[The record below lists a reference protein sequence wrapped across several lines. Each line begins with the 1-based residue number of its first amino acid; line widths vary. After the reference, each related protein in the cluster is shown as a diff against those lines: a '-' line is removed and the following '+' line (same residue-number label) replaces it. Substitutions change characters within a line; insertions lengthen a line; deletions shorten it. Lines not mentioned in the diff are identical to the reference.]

1 MQSALIVRLKR
12 IAPTIR
18 KPFIRRVTPAAFLV
32 LACVAV
38 SAGAASAAPADGT
51 PIREDVT
58 FDSHGVTLRGTVFVP
73 PAAADTRRPAIVL
86 VHGAGPGP
94 RDKYRPE
101 AEAFARAGIV
111 TLAFDKRTAGYSLAE
126 RDFGLLADDVLA
138 GLAVVRARAD
148 VDPARTGL
156 WALSE
161 GAWVAPL
168 AASRSPDVAFLVTI
182 GGSAFD
188 PLRTQTWNLGNQLR
202 HQGISGGLAEAIAG
216 PGAQLMA
223 ATGLFPE
230 AGHEPAPVLERLRL
244 PVLALWGAHDT
255 VTPPA
260 ESAVVF
266 QQALAR
272 AGNQHVT
279 IRFVPNAGHTGHRS
293 TDGFD
298 KVGGQ
303 LFDGKP
309 LGALDPGYTD
319 VMTSWVWSV
328 ARGAAPLSS
337 AEPVPP
343 QVDTSREPSSGAWY
357 DTGVVR
363 YGALALLLVGFLGYP
378 VLAWAGRR
386 RAPDGRAVRAPARW
400 LSATGLFAVI
410 GTLTYV
416 VSCFATGVQG
426 ASAFLAGR
434 TLPWLVLQTF
444 SAVALFSLIATVL
457 VWWRTRR
464 RVVGVDRVRLALLVL
479 AGIVF
484 VPWALSWGL
493 YSL

>member
-18 KPFIRRVTPAAFLV
+18 KPLIRRVTPAAFLV

-38 SAGAASAAPADGT
+38 SAGAASAAPADDP

-73 PAAADTRRPAIVL
+73 PAAADTRRTAIVL

-202 HQGISGGLAEAIAG
+202 HQGISGGLAEAIAA

-357 DTGVVR
+357 DTAVVR

-464 RVVGVDRVRLALLVL
+464 RVVGVERVRLALLVL

>member
-1 MQSALIVRLKR
+1 MQSALIVRLKC

-18 KPFIRRVTPAAFLV
+18 KPLRRSATLVAF

-38 SAGAASAAPADGT
+38 GSGPVSAAPAADT

-58 FDSHGVTLRGTVFVP
+58 FESHGVTLRGTVFVP
-73 PAAADTRRPAIVL
+73 PAAADARRPGIVL

-94 RDKYRPE
+94 RDKYLPE

-138 GLAVVRARAD
+138 GLAVLRARAD

-202 HQGISGGLAEAIAG
+202 HQGISGGIAEAIAG

-223 ATGLFPE
+223 DTGLFPE

-244 PVLALWGAHDT
+244 PVLALWGVHDT

-272 AGNQHVT
+272 AGNQRVT
-279 IRFVPNAGHTGHRS
+279 IRFVPDAGHTGHRS

-319 VMTSWVWSV
+319 VVTSWVWSV
-328 ARGAAPLSS
+328 ARGAAPMSS
-337 AEPVPP
+337 AEPVPA
-343 QVDTSREPSSGAWY
+343 QVATSHEPSSGAWY
-357 DTGVVR
+357 DAGAVR
-363 YGALALLLVGFLGYP
+363 YGALALLFVGFLGYP
-378 VLAWAGRR
+378 VLAWVGRR
-386 RAPDGRAVRAPARW
+386 RSPDGRAVRAPARW

-410 GTLTYV
+410 GTPSYV
-416 VSCFATGVQG
+416 MWCFATGCQG
-426 ASAFLAGR
+426 VSAFLVGR
-434 TLPWLVLQTF
+434 TLPWLLLQILAAAT
-444 SAVALFSLIATVL
+444 LFGLIATVL

-464 RVVGVDRVRLALLVL
+464 QVAGVDRVRLALLVL

-484 VPWALSWGL
+484 IPWALNWGL